1 MVPHFTARRTSVAIF
16 RESGR
21 RSSLGEGGVLYGIIT
36 EVRAEIMA
44 NASYPKD
51 SYTITILFYDIMTS
65 GHGRFIALNL
75 YYRYLY
81 MYVCIVYQWR

>member
-1 MVPHFTARRTSVAIF
+1 MLPHFTARRTSVAIF

-51 SYTITILFYDIMTS
+51 SHTIIIFFDQRPRPLPVHSSKFV
-65 GHGRFIALNL
+65 L
-75 YYRYLY
+75 
-81 MYVCIVYQWR
+81 